1 MPDALRAHKRETF
14 LSSSRGRRK
23 RRPMKTS
30 ELIARDIIH
39 DIAESGLEQGDALPP
54 EATML
59 QHYGVGR
66 ASLREALRLLEV
78 NGLVR
83 IRAGAKGGPVVG
95 AASAESL
102 AQMLTLYF
110 GIAGATYEELMEV
123 ILSIYP
129 LIAESA
135 ASQKLKK
142 AEKEAL
148 MNSVEQSC
156 GVTAV
161 SAADT
166 ENLEDFHY
174 LLSEYSGFNTI
185 NRLFVDAIAMIFTD
199 HVMAS
204 QDSSDFHGVCARDH
218 QEIAE
223 AVLEGEPARAK
234 QAMHDH
240 TVRMIEFYRSKN
252 AAIFSQLIEW
262 R

>member
-1 MPDALRAHKRETF
+1 MADATSAQKRETF

-30 ELIARDIIH
+30 ELIARDIVH
-39 DIAESGLEQGDALPP
+39 DIAESGLETGDALPP

-95 AASAESL
+95 AASAENL

-110 GIAGATYEELMEV
+110 GIAGATYEELTEV
-123 ILSIYP
+123 LLFVYP
-129 LIAESA
+129 LVAEGA

-142 AEKEAL
+142 AQKTAL
-148 MNSVEQSC
+148 QASVDQSC
-156 GVTAV
+156 GVTSV
-161 SAADT
+161 SSADT
-166 ENLEDFHY
+166 EKLEDFHY
-174 LLSEYSGFNTI
+174 LLSAYSGFNTI
-185 NRLFVDAIAMIFTD
+185 SRLFADAVAMIFTD
-199 HVMAS
+199 HVMAA
-204 QDSSDFHGVCARDH
+204 QDSSEFHSVCARDH

-223 AVLEGEPARAK
+223 AVLEGDAARAK
-234 QAMHDH
+234 QAMYDH
-240 TVRMIEFYRSKN
+240 TVRMISFYRSKN
-252 AAIFSQLIEW
+252 SAIFSQLIEW